1 MRVKFTNNLCAE
13 QPSLESMYARHLHTL
28 NIHGEIVAELWR
40 FLTPL
45 TIYVIWL
52 TFIVNTLPHNL
63 LGSEC
68 LECLVPLWGV
78 SGWRRAGQGGRA
90 GPGIDHA
97 ATGDRM
103 GQNSLW
109 PRTSHYGGSG
119 RGLSSCRLLGTEHRA
134 HILGS
139 GPPMGK
145 LMLVSIRIFRVFLRK
160 KVICGLRNGFLKCVI
175 YWLVAVCTII
185 FIKTATRPIHEPRP
199 SLATV
204 SRRNF
209 PIDTKTTN

>member
-1 MRVKFTNNLCAE
+1 MPDICIRL
-13 QPSLESMYARHLHTL
+13 S

-68 LECLVPLWGV
+68 LECLVPLWRV

-103 GQNSLW
+103 GQNGIEFTLAPHLPLRRIR
-109 PRTSHYGGSG
+109 PRIILLPAARDRAPSTHSRQRPAYGK
-119 RGLSSCRLLGTEHRA
+119 
-134 HILGS
+134 IN
-139 GPPMGK
+139 
-145 LMLVSIRIFRVFLRK
+145 VSF
-160 KVICGLRNGFLKCVI
+160 NQ
-175 YWLVAVCTII
+175 
-185 FIKTATRPIHEPRP
+185 
-199 SLATV
+199 
-204 SRRNF
+204 NF
-209 PIDTKTTN
+209 PRLPPQKSDLWTQEWLFKMCNLLAGGCVYNYIY